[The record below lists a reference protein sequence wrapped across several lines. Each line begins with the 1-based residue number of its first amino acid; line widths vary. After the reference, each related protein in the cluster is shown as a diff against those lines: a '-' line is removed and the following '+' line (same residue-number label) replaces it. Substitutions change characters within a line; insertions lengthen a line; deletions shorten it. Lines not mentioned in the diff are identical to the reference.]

1 MRLSLRSLRF
11 LLAHSV
17 LALLLLFSQQHAA
30 VHRLLHAVQATH
42 PKAEGA
48 LDRHCAEC
56 GALSALDAAAPVATL
71 TALALQGAGTSGLAT
86 LHADAPR
93 AASWPAFHSRAP
105 PNLS

>member
-1 MRLSLRSLRF
+1 MSSSLRSLRF
-11 LLAHSV
+11 LLAHGV
-17 LALLLLFSQQHAA
+17 LALLLLFAQQHAA

-71 TALALQGAGTSGLAT
+71 TALALQGAGANVPAA
-86 LHADAPR
+86 LHADAQRP
-93 AASWPAFHSRAP
+93 ASWPAFHSRAP